1 MIRAYDSILLDNI
14 LIFISYSSIILPV
27 PRYWIIAAERDHA
40 LALLA
45 NPAVPA
51 NSPYR
56 PSGASDLASRCPF
69 RPSVRAACRNL
80 FGPGGAHRLRLRTS
94 WLLHAAAAL
103 PVVLSLHAATPSHKA
118 SSGRETPPTT
128 TAGNDP
134 AAADPGDTPSA
145 SAVPPRDPGS
155 SMIFFPP
162 TKPSPP
168 PDPMQT
174 LAPYIS
180 TSRGGSGTPPS
191 QSGGHPGNL
200 PPAIAGAGGEQPIPI
215 PEPATWLMLALPAA
229 MLIAA
234 RSWRRLAT
242 YRRR

>member
-1 MIRAYDSILLDNI
+1 MPLPCWPTLPSRPIHHTARAVRRTWHHVVHSAHRSVLH
-14 LIFISYSSIILPV
+14 
-27 PRYWIIAAERDHA
+27 AAT
-40 LALLA
+40 
-45 NPAVPA
+45 
-51 NSPYR
+51 Y
-56 PSGASDLASRCPF
+56 
-69 RPSVRAACRNL
+69 SVRAVRTACDYV
-80 FGPGGAHRLRLRTS
+80 PS

-134 AAADPGDTPSA
+134 AAADLGDTPSA

-234 RSWRRLAT
+234 RSWHRLAT